1 MDRIK
6 KLIRSEGFRELFI
19 YAVVGVL
26 TTLINYA
33 VYFIVSR
40 LGALIFG
47 IAPEH
52 PVLIAVA
59 NILSWIASVAFAF
72 WANKKYVFRSQSWNR
87 ATLKKEIPGFV
98 TARLLSL
105 GLDIV
110 IVELMVH
117 ALSINDLISKLVSNI
132 IVIILNYFLSKF
144 WVFRNKNEE
153 RKG

>member
-6 KLIRSEGFRELFI
+6 KLIRSEGFRELFV

-33 VYFIVSR
+33 VYFIASR
-40 LGALIFG
+40 LGALMLG
-47 IAPEH
+47 IAPDH

-59 NILSWIASVAFAF
+59 NVLSWIATVAFAF
-72 WANKKYVFRSQSWNR
+72 WANKKYVFRSENWNR

-105 GLDIV
+105 GMDIA

-117 ALSINDLISKLVSNI
+117 ALSISDLISKLVTNI
-132 IVIILNYFLSKF
+132 LVIIANYFLSKF
-144 WVFRNKNEE
+144 WVFRKKNE
-153 RKG
+153 KGKG